1 MPARAKLTLKTEKP
15 NPRTQNREPKTNPMT
30 PITLTYTLEREDHL
44 ALALH
49 TVRTDFL
56 QRRRT
61 QINRIVLALALALWM
76 IFLARVFNFS
86 GLVGVALLSAGMG
99 ILGYWLYPRLVEAA
113 IRQQTT
119 AFYNRNPGARGEQTL
134 TLTETELTGRSSKS
148 EVRFELSA
156 VQRLEQSPTH
166 LFVMLGENNVI
177 IVPKRA
183 FSSAEEQK
191 QFVVGVSS
199 RA

>member
-1 MPARAKLTLKTEKP
+1 
-15 NPRTQNREPKTNPMT
+15 MT

-183 FSSAEEQK
+183 FLSAEEQK

>member
-1 MPARAKLTLKTEKP
+1 M
-15 NPRTQNREPKTNPMT
+15 N
-30 PITLTYTLEREDHL
+30 PITLTYTLEHEDHL

-61 QINRIVLALALALWM
+61 QVNRIVLALALALWM

-86 GLVGVALLSAGMG
+86 GLVSVALLSAGMG
-99 ILGYWLYPRLVEAA
+99 VLGYWLYPRLVEASV
-113 IRQQTT
+113 RQQTT
-119 AFYNRNPGARGEQTL
+119 AFYNRNPRARAEQTL

-156 VQRLEQSPTH
+156 VQRLEQTPTH
-166 LFVMLGENNVI
+166 LFVVMDENNVV
-177 IVPKRA
+177 IVPKRTFA
-183 FSSAEEQK
+183 SVEEQQK
-191 QFVVGVSS
+191 FVTGVSS
-199 RA
+199 GA